1 MIRTTEYPLGGSHML
16 NRRSFIS
23 SIAASGLAAPA
34 IAQEATEVAAE
45 AVEVAPQLSELELR
59 PLPVADPG
67 PLDPQLVSIPAG
79 FRPGDIHVDPNIF
92 RLFFVLPN
100 NQAIRYAVGVGRVGL
115 YEPGV
120 FRVGAKRE
128 WPSWTPTPEMI
139 EREPEHY
146 EQYADGVP
154 GGPDNPLGARALYLY
169 TGTRDT
175 DLRILGTNA
184 PRTIGSA
191 VSNGCAR
198 LVNDYVIDLYARVNL
213 NSQVY
218 LYNRV

>member
-1 MIRTTEYPLGGSHML
+1 ML

-23 SIAASGLAAPA
+23 SLAATGLATPA
-34 IAQEATEVAAE
+34 LAQETTPDATEVAA
-45 AVEVAPQLSELELR
+45 AAPAASELDLR

-79 FRPGDIHVDPNIF
+79 FRPGDVHVDPNIF
-92 RLFFVLPN
+92 RLFFILPN
-100 NQAIRYAVGVGRVGL
+100 NQAIRYAVGVGRPGL
-115 YEPGV
+115 YESGV

-128 WPSWTPTPEMI
+128 WPSWTPTPDMI
-139 EREPEHY
+139 EREPQRY
-146 EQYADGVP
+146 EQFADGVP

-169 TGTRDT
+169 TGNRDT
-175 DLRILGTNA
+175 YLRIHGTNA